1 MQTSLFYYP
10 IFRQSPKIRKKL
22 ITINNKTMAFITK
35 ARLFWSM
42 KYLAIYGLLTI
53 ERSSFGLEELHKH
66 QPHQLTRDGK
76 TWVNMLEDNVKG
88 GLGVSQTKP
97 YSHVTVKNPRTC
109 PYLSWGLN
117 R

>member
-53 ERSSFGLEELHKH
+53 ERSSFGLEDGQVLQEEAWIMLALVSSEGELHKH
-66 QPHQLTRDGK
+66 QPHQVTRDGK
-76 TWVNMLEDNVKG
+76 TWVNMVG
-88 GLGVSQTKP
+88 GQCQG
-97 YSHVTVKNPRTC
+97 
-109 PYLSWGLN
+109 GAGG
-117 R
+117 